1 MKGSKVLKDL
11 NEVVPGLTKRNERS
25 SKQRGT
31 IGSYI
36 SISPS
41 SGERIE
47 SMFKGLSLKES

>member
-1 MKGSKVLKDL
+1 MNEGVEMKDL

-25 SKQRGT
+25 SKQRGN